1 MRIIISEV
9 DQNIFSDAE
18 IKAALKMRL
27 LITSLGPCLAAF
39 LSCHSMI
46 GSKTILSSKK
56 ILVVLAMIR
65 ALGPQL
71 TWKVLLAQHQY
82 YTIKMPINPG
92 L

>member
-1 MRIIISEV
+1 M
-9 DQNIFSDAE
+9 
-18 IKAALKMRL
+18 M
-27 LITSLGPCLAAF
+27 
-39 LSCHSMI
+39 
-46 GSKTILSSKK
+46 GSKKIVSSKK